1 MSPSSSIPQR
11 RNRTDSLHANES
23 ESPVQSP
30 RSNRK
35 RPRLTPTNEDVA
47 SPDETSGEEEEASD
61 ESDET
66 NVGPTSAQRPS
77 NQRRTRNLPSD
88 DESEDVEAEQRQRPK
103 KEGSKSGQ
111 SAESYKPGAI
121 VRIKMTNFVTYK
133 SAEFFPGPKLNMVIG
148 PNGTGKSTLVC
159 AICLGL
165 GWGPQHLGRAKDIGE
180 FVKHEHQEAK
190 IEIELQ
196 GHHGTPNPVISRT
209 IQRDGNKSLFTLNG
223 HRVTKD
229 AVAKLTEEYAIQVD
243 NLCQF
248 LPQDKVAEFAALK
261 PVDLLRSTERAAGG
275 EEMLSLHENLNTLRQ
290 KQKEIELNNRGEKE
304 MLNNLEDRQEMQRA
318 DVERMRQRAE
328 IQKKIEN
335 LELVRPWVEWVDY
348 QRHFLEIKERTR
360 RNEQEYDQLKRD
372 LEPALAAV
380 HAKEAYADRINHVK
394 DLRKQQVEQFSNF
407 AQRCGSKIENLDQSF
422 NDLEN
427 QAEAEKKSL
436 TKTRTDATQVKQ
448 SINKLKRQ
456 QEEEVVEF
464 DPDQYNEKSKELRL
478 QVRELETK
486 AEAINSGKRI
496 LVSELQDVKKRI
508 EEEEVQLK
516 NLDSQIGQR
525 ENKLSNISSDS
536 LRAYRW
542 LRDNQD
548 KFEKEVFG
556 PPVVTCSVVDS
567 QYAAAIESLLTRT
580 DLMAFTTQSRNDF
593 RTLQRILD
601 RDLKLSDISIKTC
614 SSTNVLT
621 VAPPLSNDNLRR
633 LGLESWAKDLI
644 QGPDTVIAMLCNEN
658 AFHRTPIGRRDISE
672 EAFNELEGNKDL
684 SSWISGTKN
693 YSVARRPDL
702 GDWATSTRT
711 RNIRAASVW
720 TSRPLD
726 ASVKDGHRAT
736 IRDLEVR
743 KEQIEAEMNEQR
755 SELEGLR
762 TQNERAKRES
772 KENDQEKAQKQS
784 AFTYYRAIPAKLAQQ
799 ETKLTS
805 LTKLFEE
812 IRERVVDIRSR
823 QDEVALEKAEA
834 VVAYVD
840 AVEKFREA
848 HEELV
853 KHSIRYLE
861 AMSDLQ
867 ILRSRNSEHGK
878 LLEEKSLQMQQAQQE
893 YQEARTKGRSMRS
906 AGNRIRD
913 DIGTRP
919 ECAEIWAEVT
929 RPNYNSDDLNADID
943 SAKAHLE
950 LTQGGSANMIQE
962 FEERERKIERL
973 RQKLTN
979 FQEQLDGCQAAINE
993 VRQRWEPRLD
1003 ALIGKISE
1011 AFSDSFKRIG
1021 CAGQVTLDKVEAE
1034 AGPNGEP
1041 GGSEFQEWSI
1051 LIHVKFRE
1059 IEQLSVLNSH
1069 RQSGGERAVSTIFYL
1084 MALQSLSAS
1093 PFRVVDEINQGMDPR
1108 NERMVHGRLVDIA
1121 CASEEGN
1128 DEEGNS
1134 VGGGGGGQ
1142 YFLITPKLLTGLTYK
1157 PGMRVLCIWSG
1168 EHVPEDSSRLNMSM
1182 AIRTMKKIT
1191 RARQARAAAMGS
1203 QQMSQVDITA

>member
-1 MSPSSSIPQR
+1 MSSTRSIPQR
-11 RNRTDSLHANES
+11 RNRSASSPTNES
-23 ESPVQSP
+23 ESSVQPP
-30 RSNRK
+30 RSNSK
-35 RPRLTPTNEDVA
+35 RPRLGPTNDATSSE
-47 SPDETSGEEEEASD
+47 ETSGDDEEASD
-61 ESDET
+61 ESDDDANT
-66 NVGPTSAQRPS
+66 GPTSAQRPS
-77 NQRRTRNLPSD
+77 NQRRNLSSE

-103 KEGSKSGQ
+103 KERWKSLQ
-111 SAESYKPGAI
+111 SSESYKPGAI

-180 FVKHEHQEAK
+180 FVKHENQEAR

-196 GHHGTPNPVISRT
+196 GHRGAPNPVITRT
-209 IQRDGNKSLFTLNG
+209 IQRDGNKSSFTLNG

-229 AVAKLTEEYAIQVD
+229 VVAKLAEEYAIQVD

-261 PVDLLRSTERAAGG
+261 PIDLLRSTERAAGG
-275 EEMLSLHENLNTLRQ
+275 EEMLSLHDNLNTLRQ

-335 LELVRPWVEWVDY
+335 LEHVRPWVEYVDY
-348 QRHFLEIKERTR
+348 HRQFSEIKEKTR
-360 RNEQEYDQLKRD
+360 RTEQEYDQLKKD

-380 HAKEAYADRINHVK
+380 HAKEEYASQINHVK
-394 DLRKQQVEQFSNF
+394 DLRKQQVEQLSKF
-407 AQRCGSKIENLDQSF
+407 AETCGQKIENLDQSF
-422 NDLEN
+422 KQLEN
-427 QAEAEKKSL
+427 QVEAEKKSL
-436 TKTRTDATQVKQ
+436 TQTRSDATNVKQ
-448 SINKLKRQ
+448 RINRLKRQ
-456 QEEEVVEF
+456 QEQEVVEF
-464 DPDQYNEKSKELRL
+464 DPDHYNEKSKQLRL
-478 QVRELETK
+478 EMRDIETK
-486 AEAINSGKRI
+486 AEGINGGRT
-496 LVSELQDVKKRI
+496 LGNQLRDVQQQINR
-508 EEEEVQLK
+508 EEQQLK
-516 NLDSQIGQR
+516 NLDSQLGQQ
-525 ENKLSNISSDS
+525 ENALSRISPDT
-536 LRAYRW
+536 LKAYRW
-542 LRDNQD
+542 LKKNQD

-567 QYAAAIESLLTRT
+567 QYAPAVESLLNRT
-580 DLMAFTTQSRNDF
+580 DLTAFTTQSRNDF

-614 SSTNVLT
+614 SSTNILKA
-621 VAPPLSNDNLRR
+621 APPLSNDNLRR
-633 LGLESWAKDLI
+633 LGLEAWAKDLI

-658 AFHRTPIGRRDISE
+658 SFHKTPIGRHDISE
-672 EAFNELEGNKDL
+672 EVFNELEANKDL
-684 SSWISGTKN
+684 TAWVSGKRFYN
-693 YSVARRPDL
+693 VARRADL

-711 RNIRAASVW
+711 RNVKPAQVW
-720 TSRPLD
+720 TSMPLD
-726 ASVKDGHRAT
+726 TSVKDGHRAT

-743 KEQIEAEMNEQR
+743 KEQIETEMEGER
-755 SELEGLR
+755 SELRELQ
-762 TQNERAKRES
+762 TQMERVKREM
-772 KENDQEKAQKQS
+772 KANEAEKAQKQS
-784 AFTYYRAIPAKLAQQ
+784 AFGEFRAIPGKLAQE
-799 ETKLTS
+799 ETKMQS

-812 IRERVVDIRSR
+812 IREQVVQIRIE
-823 QDEVALEKAEA
+823 QDEIAIKKAEA
-834 VVAYVD
+834 VVVYAD
-840 AVEKFREA
+840 AVEKLTKA

-853 KHSIRYLE
+853 KNSIRYIE
-861 AMSDLQ
+861 AISDLQ

-878 LLEEKSLQMQQAQQE
+878 LLEEKSLQMQQAQAEFQ
-893 YQEARTKGRSMRS
+893 QARTKGKSMRS
-906 AGNRIRD
+906 TANRIRD
-913 DIGTRP
+913 EVSGKP
-919 ECAEIWAEVT
+919 EWAELWGDVT
-929 RPNYNSDDLNADID
+929 QQDYNIDALNADIE

-973 RQKLTN
+973 RQKLAS

-1003 ALIGKISE
+1003 ALICKISA
-1011 AFSDSFKRIG
+1011 AFSDSFQRIG

-1034 AGPNGEP
+1034 AGPNGAP

-1059 IEQLSVLNSH
+1059 IEELSVLNSH

-1121 CASEEGN
+1121 CASEEGT
-1128 DEEGNS
+1128 DDEGNS

-1168 EHVPEDSSRLNMSM
+1168 EHVPEDSSKLNMSA
-1182 AIRTMKKIT
+1182 AIRKMRKIT
-1191 RARQARAAAMGS
+1191 RTRQARAAAMGS
-1203 QQMSQVDITA
+1203 QHSQVDIAA